1 MTNGDL
7 PQTLKGHVSGGEDRL
22 KKKRKIRRV
31 GMMQMMDKR
40 AGKTHMSKDQ
50 TSSLEHCELDVV
62 SEHFC
67 EEL

>member
-1 MTNGDL
+1 
-7 PQTLKGHVSGGEDRL
+7 
-22 KKKRKIRRV
+22 
-31 GMMQMMDKR
+31 MMQMMDKG